1 LSSNWLKATEKYR
14 RETENGAEKKR
25 EWLPKLEQKKAGN
38 QRVPPPIKIIPFS
51 TSRLLKNCST
61 DQCFSSVPSGATW

>member
-1 LSSNWLKATEKYR
+1 LSSKWLKTTEKYR

-38 QRVPPPIKIIPFS
+38 QSVPHQKKISFS

>member
-1 LSSNWLKATEKYR
+1 MTFKWVHCSIDGLVKQLAQTEKYR

-38 QRVPPPIKIIPFS
+38 QSVPHQKIISFS
-51 TSRLLKNCST
+51 TSRLLKNPST
-61 DQCFSSVPSGATW
+61 D

>member
-14 RETENGAEKKR
+14 RETENGAEKKGMASKIGT
-25 EWLPKLEQKKAGN
+25 EKGGEPEG
-38 QRVPPPIKIIPFS
+38 PPPIKIIPFS